1 MLNNLLH
8 KLHNRKLSMLK
19 IERRDL
25 LKKKLNV
32 RLRIKK
38 LRLKKK
44 LPKTKLLRKM
54 KQLIKK
60 S

>member
-1 MLNNLLH
+1 
-8 KLHNRKLSMLK
+8 MLK

-32 RLRIKK
+32 RLPIKK